1 MDHANPAERALF
13 SDLTR
18 LLMSMKDA
26 PHAQVEASIEERFR
40 AFVRAHPK
48 RDVGTLQITLSWT
61 LPEGAE
67 DWAIYGTEYR
77 TLPAQVA
84 LERCRAVAGGPADIV
99 KFPSADLSR
108 PMAQDSG
115 PARIIPFPRR

>member
-40 AFVRAHPK
+40 AFVRAHPN

-84 LERCRAVAGGPADIV
+84 PERCRAVAGAPADIV
-99 KFPSADLSR
+99 EFPTADLSG
-108 PMAQDSG
+108 PMARDSG
-115 PARIIPFPRR
+115 PARIIPLPRR

>member
-40 AFVRAHPK
+40 EFVRAHPN
-48 RDVGTLQITLSWT
+48 RDVGTLQITFSWT

-84 LERCRAVAGGPADIV
+84 PERCRAVAGGPADIV
-99 KFPSADLSR
+99 DFPSADLSR
-108 PMAQDSG
+108 PMGRDSG